1 VTASIVASELP
12 GARENDARLFVDAL
26 IDRVSRPLD
35 GVLIDFQWWR

>member
-12 GARENDARLFVDAL
+12 GGKANDARLFVDAL

-35 GVLIDFQWWR
+35 GVLIDVRWWR